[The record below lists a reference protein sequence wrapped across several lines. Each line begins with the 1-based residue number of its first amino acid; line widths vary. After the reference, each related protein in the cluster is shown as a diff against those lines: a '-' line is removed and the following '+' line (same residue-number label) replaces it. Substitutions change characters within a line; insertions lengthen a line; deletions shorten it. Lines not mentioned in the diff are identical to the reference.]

1 MLSKHF
7 AVLGSTGVGKSTSVS
22 LLLNEILQARPNLR
36 VFLLD
41 VHNEYGRCFG
51 DRALVLNPRNLKL
64 PFWLFNFE
72 EIVDVLFGGRPG
84 VPEELDVLAE
94 IIPMAK
100 GIYTQYQNSDRIGL
114 KRMDPKSGGYTVDTP
129 VPYRLVDLISLIDER
144 MGKLEN
150 RSSRIIYHKLISRIE
165 TVRNDPRYTFMF
177 DNANVGGDTMA
188 EVISHLFRLPA
199 NGRPMTIMQLAGFPA
214 EVVNSVVSVLC
225 RMAFDFGLW
234 SDGVSPLL
242 FVCEEAHRYA
252 AADRNIGFGP
262 TRKAVSRIAKE
273 GRKYGVF
280 LGLVTQRPAELDA
293 TIISQCNTLFAM
305 RLAND
310 RDQALLRSAVSDAAA
325 NLLSF
330 VPSLGTREV
339 LAFGEGV
346 ALPTRLRFK
355 EVPVHQLP
363 RSEAT
368 IATAPSVT
376 AGHDM
381 HFVSRRAGP
390 LARRHLASRRAQR
403 SRHHTTGPPRAHDAG
418 GSADAAAV
426 DGARSRSLLAAEE
439 AAALRALAFAHF
451 LRVNRYPLRSKA
463 LYGSG
468 TAASRGREPGR
479 SLHDASLLAKRFPT
493 PALDKLPDDIRTRI
507 LAVQEKSGFV
517 PNVFLTLA
525 YRPDEFRA
533 FFAYHDALME
543 KDSGLTKAEREMIV
557 VATSQRQPV
566 PLLRDRAWRDPA
578 HPGEESADRRPDR
591 RQLPQG
597 GHHAAAARH
606 ARLRHEGEPRGQR
619 GIGGGF
625 CRGRR
630 PRLYRRRH
638 LGHHRDLRLLCVVE
652 PVGQRHRDA
661 SQRRILHDGTAAEIG
676 RSHLARKRSNRRSP
690 VRTSRADRPRPC
702 LSQTPGLSPSPWRN
716 CPPRSCAAASSAK
729 NPPTGIR

>member
-1 MLSKHF
+1 VTSFGRVISVRGSIARAGLLAVGQMGRSELRATVGRFVSIRCANSSIVAMITEVSCEDLPTSDVYIASASVDLLGEILGGPERPKFQRGVTNYPTIGDAVELITNQELRTVYAPTGSDQINVGTLQQDPSVIAYVDIEEMLSKHF
-7 AVLGSTGVGKSTSVS
+7 AVLGSTGVGKSSGVS
-22 LLLNEILQARPNLR
+22 LLLNEILKSRPNLR
-36 VFLLD
+36 IFLLD

-84 VPEELDVLAE
+84 VPEELDILAE
-94 IIPMAK
+94 IIPLAK
-100 GIYTQYQNSDRIGL
+100 GTYTQYQNTDRIGL
-114 KRMDPKSGGYTVDTP
+114 KRIDPRSAGYSVDTP
-129 VPYRLVDLISLIDER
+129 VPYRLVDLISLIDDR

-150 RSSRIIYHKLISRIE
+150 RSSRILYHKLISRIE

-214 EVVNSVVSVLC
+214 EVVDSVVSVLC
-225 RMAFDFGLW
+225 RMAFEFGLW

-252 AADRNIGFGP
+252 SADRSTGFGP

-273 GRKYGVF
+273 GRKYGVY

-293 TIISQCNTLFAM
+293 TIISQCNTLFTM

-368 IATAPSVT
+368 ISTAPSVA

-381 HFVSRRAGP
+381 HFVS
-390 LARRHLASRRAQR
+390 
-403 SRHHTTGPPRAHDAG
+403 
-418 GSADAAAV
+418 AV
-426 DGARSRSLLAAEE
+426 LERWRGATSHRDVPNDPSTRTVEAPMLQPSLGLDPDRFSLLKK
-439 AAALRALAFAHF
+439 
-451 LRVNRYPLRSKA
+451 PLR
-463 LYGSG
+463 
-468 TAASRGREPGR
+468 
-479 SLHDASLLAKRFPT
+479 
-493 PALDKLPDDIRTRI
+493 
-507 LAVQEKSGFV
+507 
-517 PNVFLTLA
+517 
-525 YRPDEFRA
+525 
-533 FFAYHDALME
+533 
-543 KDSGLTKAEREMIV
+543 
-557 VATSQRQPV
+557 
-566 PLLRDRAWRDPA
+566 
-578 HPGEESADRRPDR
+578 
-591 RQLPQG
+591 
-597 GHHAAAARH
+597 
-606 ARLRHEGEPRGQR
+606 
-619 GIGGGF
+619 
-625 CRGRR
+625 
-630 PRLYRRRH
+630 
-638 LGHHRDLRLLCVVE
+638 
-652 PVGQRHRDA
+652 
-661 SQRRILHDGTAAEIG
+661 
-676 RSHLARKRSNRRSP
+676 
-690 VRTSRADRPRPC
+690 
-702 LSQTPGLSPSPWRN
+702 
-716 CPPRSCAAASSAK
+716 
-729 NPPTGIR
+729 

>member
-1 MLSKHF
+1 MPDLATVTSFGRVILVRGSLARVGLLAVGQMAVPEVRATVGRFVSIRCANSTVVAMITEVSCEDLPVSDVYIASASVDLLGEILGGPERPKFQRGVTHYPSIGDAVELITNQELRTVYAPSGSDQIDVGTLQQDPSVIAYVDVEEMLSKHF
-7 AVLGSTGVGKSTSVS
+7 ALLGSTGVGKSSGVS
-22 LLLNEILQARPNLR
+22 LLLNEILKARPTLR

-84 VPEELDVLAE
+84 VPEELDILAE

-100 GIYTQYQNSDRIGL
+100 GIYTQYQNADRIGL
-114 KRMDPKSGGYTVDTP
+114 KRLDPKAGYTVDTP

-165 TVRNDPRYTFMF
+165 TVRNDPRYAFMF

-188 EVISHLFRLPA
+188 EVVSHLFRLPA

-214 EVVNSVVSVLC
+214 EVVDSVVSVLC

-234 SDGVSPLL
+234 SDGVSPML

-252 AADRNIGFGP
+252 SADRSIGFGP

-273 GRKYGVF
+273 GRKYGVY

-305 RLAND
+305 RLANE
-310 RDQALLRSAVSDAAA
+310 RDQTLLRSAVSDAAA

-355 EVPVHQLP
+355 EVPSHQLP

-368 IATAPSVT
+368 IATVSSVA

-381 HFVSRRAGP
+381 HFVG
-390 LARRHLASRRAQR
+390 
-403 SRHHTTGPPRAHDAG
+403 
-418 GSADAAAV
+418 AV
-426 DGARSRSLLAAEE
+426 LERW
-439 AAALRALAFAHF
+439 
-451 LRVNRYPLRSKA
+451 
-463 LYGSG
+463 
-468 TAASRGREPGR
+468 RG
-479 SLHDASLLAKRFPT
+479 
-493 PALDKLPDDIRTRI
+493 
-507 LAVQEKSGFV
+507 
-517 PNVFLTLA
+517 
-525 YRPDEFRA
+525 
-533 FFAYHDALME
+533 
-543 KDSGLTKAEREMIV
+543 
-557 VATSQRQPV
+557 ATSQRDVPNDPGLNDRPAPRPLPVESPMLQPSQGF
-566 PLLRDRAWRDPA
+566 D
-578 HPGEESADRRPDR
+578 PDR
-591 RQLPQG
+591 FSVLKKP
-597 GHHAAAARH
+597 
-606 ARLRHEGEPRGQR
+606 LR
-619 GIGGGF
+619 
-625 CRGRR
+625 
-630 PRLYRRRH
+630 
-638 LGHHRDLRLLCVVE
+638 
-652 PVGQRHRDA
+652 
-661 SQRRILHDGTAAEIG
+661 
-676 RSHLARKRSNRRSP
+676 
-690 VRTSRADRPRPC
+690 
-702 LSQTPGLSPSPWRN
+702 
-716 CPPRSCAAASSAK
+716 
-729 NPPTGIR
+729 

>member
-1 MLSKHF
+1 MGHRLQFMRSRFNTVTSFGRVISVRGSLARVGLLAPSQVPVSEARATVGRFISIRCATATTIIAMITEVSCENQPSSDQYMATASVDLLGEISGGDRPKFQRGVTNYPTIGDAVDLVTAQDLRTVYAPSGSDQINVGTLQQDRSVIAYVDVEEMLSKHF

-22 LLLNEILQARPNLR
+22 LLLNEILKARPNLR

-72 EIVDVLFGGRPG
+72 EIVDVLFAGRPG

-94 IIPMAK
+94 VIPMAK
-100 GIYTQYQNSDRIGL
+100 GIYTQYQNSDRLGL
-114 KRMDPKSGGYTVDTP
+114 KRADPKSGGYTVDTP

-150 RSSRIIYHKLISRIE
+150 RSSRIIYHKLMSRIE

-214 EVVNSVVSVLC
+214 EVVDSVVSVLC

-252 AADRNIGFGP
+252 SADRNVGFGP

-368 IATAPSVT
+368 IASVPSVT

-381 HFVSRRAGP
+381 HFVSAVLDRWRGATSNRDTPNDPGINDRP
-390 LARRHLASRRAQR
+390 AARVMTPVEAPMLQPSMGLDPDRF
-403 SRHHTTGPPRAHDAG
+403 
-418 GSADAAAV
+418 
-426 DGARSRSLLAAEE
+426 SLLKK
-439 AAALRALAFAHF
+439 
-451 LRVNRYPLRSKA
+451 PLR
-463 LYGSG
+463 
-468 TAASRGREPGR
+468 
-479 SLHDASLLAKRFPT
+479 
-493 PALDKLPDDIRTRI
+493 
-507 LAVQEKSGFV
+507 
-517 PNVFLTLA
+517 
-525 YRPDEFRA
+525 
-533 FFAYHDALME
+533 
-543 KDSGLTKAEREMIV
+543 
-557 VATSQRQPV
+557 
-566 PLLRDRAWRDPA
+566 
-578 HPGEESADRRPDR
+578 
-591 RQLPQG
+591 
-597 GHHAAAARH
+597 
-606 ARLRHEGEPRGQR
+606 
-619 GIGGGF
+619 
-625 CRGRR
+625 
-630 PRLYRRRH
+630 
-638 LGHHRDLRLLCVVE
+638 
-652 PVGQRHRDA
+652 
-661 SQRRILHDGTAAEIG
+661 
-676 RSHLARKRSNRRSP
+676 
-690 VRTSRADRPRPC
+690 
-702 LSQTPGLSPSPWRN
+702 
-716 CPPRSCAAASSAK
+716 
-729 NPPTGIR
+729 

>member
-1 MLSKHF
+1 MPDLTTVTSFGRVISVRGSLARVGLLAASQLAIPEVRATVGRFVSIRCANSTIVAMITEVSCEDLPVSDVYIASASVDLLGEILGGPERPKFQRGVTHYPSIGDAVELITNQELRTVYAPSGSDQIDVGTLQQDPSVIAYVDVEEMLSKHF
-7 AVLGSTGVGKSTSVS
+7 AVLGSTGVGKSSGVS
-22 LLLNEILQARPNLR
+22 LLLNEILKARPTLR

-84 VPEELDVLAE
+84 VPEELDILAE

-100 GIYTQYQNSDRIGL
+100 GIYTQYQNADRIGL
-114 KRMDPKSGGYTVDTP
+114 KRLDPKAGYTVDTP

-165 TVRNDPRYTFMF
+165 TVRNDPRYAFMF

-188 EVISHLFRLPA
+188 EVVSHLFRLPA

-214 EVVNSVVSVLC
+214 EVVDSVVSVLC

-234 SDGVSPLL
+234 SDGVSPML

-252 AADRNIGFGP
+252 SADRSIGFGP

-273 GRKYGVF
+273 GRKYGVY

-305 RLAND
+305 RLANE
-310 RDQALLRSAVSDAAA
+310 RDQTLLRSAVSDAAA

-368 IATAPSVT
+368 IATVASVA

-381 HFVSRRAGP
+381 HFVS
-390 LARRHLASRRAQR
+390 
-403 SRHHTTGPPRAHDAG
+403 
-418 GSADAAAV
+418 AV
-426 DGARSRSLLAAEE
+426 LERW
-439 AAALRALAFAHF
+439 
-451 LRVNRYPLRSKA
+451 
-463 LYGSG
+463 
-468 TAASRGREPGR
+468 RG
-479 SLHDASLLAKRFPT
+479 
-493 PALDKLPDDIRTRI
+493 
-507 LAVQEKSGFV
+507 
-517 PNVFLTLA
+517 
-525 YRPDEFRA
+525 
-533 FFAYHDALME
+533 
-543 KDSGLTKAEREMIV
+543 
-557 VATSQRQPV
+557 ATSQRDVPNDPGANDRPAPRTVEAPMLQPSMG
-566 PLLRDRAWRDPA
+566 LD
-578 HPGEESADRRPDR
+578 PDR
-591 RQLPQG
+591 FSLLKKP
-597 GHHAAAARH
+597 
-606 ARLRHEGEPRGQR
+606 LR
-619 GIGGGF
+619 
-625 CRGRR
+625 
-630 PRLYRRRH
+630 
-638 LGHHRDLRLLCVVE
+638 
-652 PVGQRHRDA
+652 
-661 SQRRILHDGTAAEIG
+661 
-676 RSHLARKRSNRRSP
+676 
-690 VRTSRADRPRPC
+690 
-702 LSQTPGLSPSPWRN
+702 
-716 CPPRSCAAASSAK
+716 
-729 NPPTGIR
+729 

>member
-1 MLSKHF
+1 MPDLTTVTSFGRVISVRGSLARVGLLAASRLAIPEVRATVGRFVSIRCANSTIVAMITEVSCEDLPVSDVYIASASVDLLGEILGGPERPKFQRGVTHYPTIGDAVELITNQELRTVYAPSGSDQIDVGTLQQDPSVIAYVDVEEMLSKHF
-7 AVLGSTGVGKSTSVS
+7 AVLGSTGVGKSSGVS
-22 LLLNEILQARPNLR
+22 LLLNEILKARPTLR

-84 VPEELDVLAE
+84 VPEELDILAE

-100 GIYTQYQNSDRIGL
+100 GIYTQYQNADRIGL
-114 KRMDPKSGGYTVDTP
+114 KRLDPKAGYTVDTP

-165 TVRNDPRYTFMF
+165 TVRNDPRYAFMF

-188 EVISHLFRLPA
+188 EVVSHLFRLPA

-214 EVVNSVVSVLC
+214 EVVDSVVSVLC

-234 SDGVSPLL
+234 SDGVSPML

-252 AADRNIGFGP
+252 SADRSIGFGP

-273 GRKYGVF
+273 GRKYGVY

-305 RLAND
+305 RLANE
-310 RDQALLRSAVSDAAA
+310 RDQTLLRSAVSDAAA

-368 IATAPSVT
+368 IATVASVA

-381 HFVSRRAGP
+381 HFVS
-390 LARRHLASRRAQR
+390 
-403 SRHHTTGPPRAHDAG
+403 
-418 GSADAAAV
+418 AV
-426 DGARSRSLLAAEE
+426 LERW
-439 AAALRALAFAHF
+439 
-451 LRVNRYPLRSKA
+451 
-463 LYGSG
+463 
-468 TAASRGREPGR
+468 RG
-479 SLHDASLLAKRFPT
+479 
-493 PALDKLPDDIRTRI
+493 
-507 LAVQEKSGFV
+507 
-517 PNVFLTLA
+517 
-525 YRPDEFRA
+525 
-533 FFAYHDALME
+533 
-543 KDSGLTKAEREMIV
+543 
-557 VATSQRQPV
+557 ATSQRDVPNDPGANDRPAARTVEAPMLQPSMG
-566 PLLRDRAWRDPA
+566 LD
-578 HPGEESADRRPDR
+578 PDR
-591 RQLPQG
+591 FSLLKKP
-597 GHHAAAARH
+597 
-606 ARLRHEGEPRGQR
+606 LR
-619 GIGGGF
+619 
-625 CRGRR
+625 
-630 PRLYRRRH
+630 
-638 LGHHRDLRLLCVVE
+638 
-652 PVGQRHRDA
+652 
-661 SQRRILHDGTAAEIG
+661 
-676 RSHLARKRSNRRSP
+676 
-690 VRTSRADRPRPC
+690 
-702 LSQTPGLSPSPWRN
+702 
-716 CPPRSCAAASSAK
+716 
-729 NPPTGIR
+729 

>member
-1 MLSKHF
+1 MPGLTTVTSFGRVISVRGSLARVGLLAASQLAIPEVRATVGRFVSIRGANSTIVAMITEVSCEDLPVSDVYIASASVDLLGEILGGPERPKFQRGVTHYPTIGDAVELITNQELRTVYAPSGSDQIDVGTLQQDPSVIAYVDVEEMLSKHF
-7 AVLGSTGVGKSTSVS
+7 AVLGSTGVGKSSGVS
-22 LLLNEILQARPNLR
+22 LLLNEILKARPTLR

-84 VPEELDVLAE
+84 VPEELDILAE

-100 GIYTQYQNSDRIGL
+100 GIYTQYQNADRIGL
-114 KRMDPKSGGYTVDTP
+114 KRLDPKAGYTVDTP

-165 TVRNDPRYTFMF
+165 TVRNDPRYAFMF

-188 EVISHLFRLPA
+188 EVVSHLFRLPA

-214 EVVNSVVSVLC
+214 EVVDSVVSVLC

-234 SDGVSPLL
+234 SDGVSPML

-252 AADRNIGFGP
+252 SADRSIGFGP

-273 GRKYGVF
+273 GRKYGVY

-305 RLAND
+305 RLANE
-310 RDQALLRSAVSDAAA
+310 RDQTLLRSAVSDAAA

-368 IATAPSVT
+368 IATVASVA

-381 HFVSRRAGP
+381 HFVS
-390 LARRHLASRRAQR
+390 
-403 SRHHTTGPPRAHDAG
+403 
-418 GSADAAAV
+418 AV
-426 DGARSRSLLAAEE
+426 LERW
-439 AAALRALAFAHF
+439 
-451 LRVNRYPLRSKA
+451 
-463 LYGSG
+463 
-468 TAASRGREPGR
+468 RG
-479 SLHDASLLAKRFPT
+479 
-493 PALDKLPDDIRTRI
+493 
-507 LAVQEKSGFV
+507 
-517 PNVFLTLA
+517 
-525 YRPDEFRA
+525 
-533 FFAYHDALME
+533 
-543 KDSGLTKAEREMIV
+543 
-557 VATSQRQPV
+557 ATSQRDVPNDPGANDRPAARTVEAPMLQPSMG
-566 PLLRDRAWRDPA
+566 LD
-578 HPGEESADRRPDR
+578 PDR
-591 RQLPQG
+591 FSLLKKP
-597 GHHAAAARH
+597 
-606 ARLRHEGEPRGQR
+606 LR
-619 GIGGGF
+619 
-625 CRGRR
+625 
-630 PRLYRRRH
+630 
-638 LGHHRDLRLLCVVE
+638 
-652 PVGQRHRDA
+652 
-661 SQRRILHDGTAAEIG
+661 
-676 RSHLARKRSNRRSP
+676 
-690 VRTSRADRPRPC
+690 
-702 LSQTPGLSPSPWRN
+702 
-716 CPPRSCAAASSAK
+716 
-729 NPPTGIR
+729 